1 MEQSMDENVSDRPSK
16 IEYYLR
22 IAEEVSRRSTCYRVN
37 IGAIIV
43 RDDQIIA
50 TGYVGAPRKTRDCRE
65 HGFCLRDKLGISHGH
80 RYELCRSVHS
90 EQNAIINAAR
100 AGVSLLGGDMY
111 IYAQSLDSARLIDA
125 IPCFICK
132 KMIINSGIRRVISSM
147 SDGAT
152 KVFEVADWI
161 ADWQQRDILD
171 DEHQYGTDVNS
182 GKAG

>member
-1 MEQSMDENVSDRPSK
+1 MTESVSDRPSK
-16 IEYYLR
+16 TEYYLR

-37 IGAIIV
+37 IGTIIV

-65 HGFCLRDKLGISHGH
+65 HGFCLRDELGIPHGH

-111 IYAQSLDSARLIDA
+111 MYAQSLDGGRLMDA

-132 KMIINSGIRRVISSM
+132 KMIVNAGIGRVISSM
-147 SDGAT
+147 SDGSA

-161 ADWQQRDILD
+161 ADWQRRDILD

-182 GKAG
+182 GKGE

>member
-1 MEQSMDENVSDRPSK
+1 MAENAPDRPSK
-16 IEYYLR
+16 TDYYLR

-50 TGYVGAPRKTRDCRE
+50 TGYVGAPRKTRDCHE
-65 HGFCLRDKLGISHGH
+65 HGNCLRDELDIPHGH

-90 EQNAIINAAR
+90 EQNAIVNAAR

-111 IYAQSLDSARLIDA
+111 MYVQSLSGGNLMDA

-132 KMIINSGIRRVISSM
+132 KMIVNAGIERVISSM
-147 SDGAT
+147 SDGSA
-152 KVFEVADWI
+152 KMFEVADWI
-161 ADWQQRDILD
+161 ADWQHGDILD
-171 DEHQYGTDVNS
+171 DEHQYGTDINS
-182 GKAG
+182 GSAG

>member
-1 MEQSMDENVSDRPSK
+1 MAESVSDRPSK

-37 IGAIIV
+37 IGTIIV

-50 TGYVGAPRKTRDCRE
+50 TGYVGAPRKTRDCFE
-65 HGFCLRDKLGISHGH
+65 HGNCLRDELDIPHGH
-80 RYELCRSVHS
+80 QYELCRSVHS

-100 AGVSLLGGDMY
+100 AGVSLFGGDMY
-111 IYAQSLDSARLIDA
+111 IYAQSLDSGRLIDA

-147 SDGAT
+147 SDGAA
-152 KVFEVADWI
+152 KVFEVTDWI
-161 ADWQQRDILD
+161 ADWQQHDILD

-182 GKAG
+182 GEAG